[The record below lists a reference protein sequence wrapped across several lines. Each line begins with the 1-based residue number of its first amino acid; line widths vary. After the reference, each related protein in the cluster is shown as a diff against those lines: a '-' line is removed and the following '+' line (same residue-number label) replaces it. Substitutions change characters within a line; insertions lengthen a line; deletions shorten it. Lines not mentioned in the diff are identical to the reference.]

1 MKRKVDL
8 IIMQEKGKLIV
19 FEGIDGSGKSTISKM
34 VSEFLREN
42 KIEHWHTREP
52 TTTSIYG
59 KLFRENLQKDTSSIY
74 EDLMLIL
81 LDRFYH
87 VKEIREKLNNGINVI
102 CDRYTSSTLAYQTL
116 QGFDPEVIEMFNKIP
131 NEKVY
136 PDLELFLEVEPEIA
150 LERIKSTREV
160 SEKYDHIAKLEKLT
174 KNYSDQK
181 VRNRVIIKSEPK
193 IRDTFNKCMII
204 INKLLRLY

>member
-1 MKRKVDL
+1 
-8 IIMQEKGKLIV
+8 MQEKGKLIV